1 MDAAPGASL
10 IFERALQIHSGP
22 SYHSPPGRA
31 RHVGLCRAEHP
42 RARPFAHCYDRR
54 LSALRPAQSSTEV
67 PAPDGAASDASRV
80 IGLITVGDRT
90 RTIGGLALVL
100 VVALA
105 IILMQPLGA
114 PWWYHADADG
124 TYVANSYE
132 LAAGHHTWYLDH
144 PGMPLQ
150 DLMAITF
157 EARYVGQKLFGSAT
171 PKDQYLNQQVLN
183 LDDSRPYFRSFA
195 AVFYL
200 LGALIAFWVVR
211 ATLKSTLWGIG
222 AGLLWIGA
230 PGLVEMSIQYRADV
244 PLCALVLLVGF
255 LIVRAAERRDAW
267 LYVLATFALGFTI
280 TVKIHAAALVAP
292 LALAVAVRPPLGPWR
307 DALVIRT
314 RNVAVRL
321 RIPLALAASAWI
333 VLIVIFNRSRL
344 PSPFGDWRYPNG
356 THTNADIRR
365 LVLEILVVLIGYTAL
380 ALVARRIRSRIV
392 RRLFDPFVA
401 VLLWSLVVGVV
412 LPGTLVIEDGLAML
426 VSIHDGLTG
435 GGVNTSVYVTPF
447 AHAWN
452 NLVHW
457 PLQQF
462 LVLFGLA
469 AVAVVVGVRRGELGP
484 ALWFTA
490 AAAAALFAA
499 ARLGTRHYWAPAY
512 VLSVPPALWLCRQL
526 RLVGAVGAA
535 GLVLYSSC
543 LRSYTRDGADQ
554 AHQQKLGLHRCGT
567 RQPTGFSSLRKL
579 HSRHRMCASR
589 GRSLPRPRPAMG

>member
-1 MDAAPGASL
+1 M
-10 IFERALQIHSGP
+10 
-22 SYHSPPGRA
+22 
-31 RHVGLCRAEHP
+31 
-42 RARPFAHCYDRR
+42 
-54 LSALRPAQSSTEV
+54 
-67 PAPDGAASDASRV
+67 
-80 IGLITVGDRT
+80 
-90 RTIGGLALVL
+90 
-100 VVALA
+100 VALA

-535 GLVLYSSC
+535 GLVLYVFVPGARRRARRSRPSPPADAWASPVWNATADRLLKPAEIALAPPYVAPVEDVPYLDLVGLWVESPPQRTYRFVSAREQGLQVASVQRAKVAYYFGPLALGINRAETIELVPGHSYAVEPLLAERRPDVGLGV
-543 LRSYTRDGADQ
+543 LR
-554 AHQQKLGLHRCGT
+554 
-567 RQPTGFSSLRKL
+567 
-579 HSRHRMCASR
+579 
-589 GRSLPRPRPAMG
+589 